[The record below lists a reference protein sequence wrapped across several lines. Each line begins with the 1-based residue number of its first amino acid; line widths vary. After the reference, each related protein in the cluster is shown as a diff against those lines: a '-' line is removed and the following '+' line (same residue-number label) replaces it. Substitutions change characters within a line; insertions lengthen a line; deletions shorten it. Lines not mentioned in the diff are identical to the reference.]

1 MPDKSEKPQKEVDIK
16 KCSIDSV
23 VVYSDR
29 AEVKRTAPVTL
40 PAGES
45 EVVFKHLSES
55 VDGDSIRCS
64 MRSLWYRGLFNY
76 V

>member
-1 MPDKSEKPQKEVDIK
+1 MPDKNEKPQKEVDIK

-29 AEVKRTAPVTL
+29 AEVKRTVPVTL

-45 EVVFKHLSES
+45 EVVFKYLSES
-55 VDGDSIRCS
+55 VDGDSIRYS
-64 MRSLWYRGLFNY
+64 MRSL
-76 V
+76 